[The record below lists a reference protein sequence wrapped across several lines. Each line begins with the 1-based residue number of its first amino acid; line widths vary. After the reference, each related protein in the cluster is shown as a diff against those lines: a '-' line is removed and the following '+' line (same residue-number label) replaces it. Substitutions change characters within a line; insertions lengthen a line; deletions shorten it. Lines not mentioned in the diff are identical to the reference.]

1 MPRKASSK
9 RPPRR
14 RTAILLVDVINDLA
28 FPGSRPLIRAAEAM
42 SLRLAR
48 LAGRARVA
56 GVPVVYVN
64 DNFGRWESDWQ
75 KVVDRCA
82 GPSSPGRRVVDRL
95 RPHRGDYFV
104 LKPRHSG
111 FFETPLH
118 LLLQDLGVTRVVVTG
133 IATDICVF
141 FTANDAYM
149 RDYGVVVPKDCVAAN
164 TPRKTAFTLRQV
176 RDVLKGR
183 TPAGAEVRL

>member
-1 MPRKASSK
+1 VPRKTSSK
-9 RPPRR
+9 RRR
-14 RTAILLVDVINDLA
+14 SAILLVDVINDLA
-28 FPGSRPLIRAAEAM
+28 FPGSRPLVRAAEAM
-42 SLRLAR
+42 SVRLAR
-48 LAGRARVA
+48 LAERARA
-56 GVPVVYVN
+56 AAVPVVYVN

-75 KVVDRCA
+75 KVLDRCA
-82 GPSSPGRRVVDRL
+82 APSSPGRRVVERL
-95 RPHRGDYFV
+95 RPHPGDYFV

-111 FFETPLH
+111 FFGTPLD

-149 RDYGVVVPKDCVAAN
+149 REYAVVVPKDCVAAN
-164 TPRKTAFTLRQV
+164 TPRKTAFALQQV